1 MFSEVLCLQHHLS
14 RVWKDLASVGG
25 WDRWVREKWERR
37 VLCLLERSHSMFSFR
52 TSVVGVGR
60 DVHRPIR
67 VL

>member
-1 MFSEVLCLQHHLS
+1 MFSEVLCLQHRLS
-14 RVWKDLASVGG
+14 RVWKDLASVGA

-37 VLCLLERSHSMFSFR
+37 VLCLLEGSHSMFSFC

>member
-1 MFSEVLCLQHHLS
+1 MFSEVLCLQHRLS
-14 RVWKDLASVGG
+14 WVWKELASVGAS
-25 WDRWVREKWERR
+25 DRWVREKWEQR
-37 VLCLLERSHSMFSFR
+37 VLCLFEGSYSMFSFR